1 MYKNIRV
8 EEESDI
14 PAKSNSAILGQFSPT
29 FPDTASFLLGSGWW
43 LQDTDGQGR
52 GMERGHRR
60 QRTRMAAP
68 PVTAS
73 VKVTAR
79 LYRAETI
86 DGATKGRVT
95 NPNSDDGVPF

>member
-1 MYKNIRV
+1 M

-43 LQDTDGQGR
+43 LEDT
-52 GMERGHRR
+52 GMERGQRERR